1 MRKNES
7 AGFREIFVCF
17 FLPLLVHIDWPPRTL
32 TFFFFVFLLFLKL
45 YFSHAHAAGYCVR
58 VFFHFSRVIRLG
70 GELPPVENG
79 SIYNRLFIYI
89 YIYIYICTNEC
100 VGTSRGLIRRLR
112 MILLL
117 ADTHIHAHTRDPIK
131 VPQGGFCEMDRNV
144 VRTGRRRRKGDG
156 VGGGLSRQ

>member
-7 AGFREIFVCF
+7 AGFREIFF

-32 TFFFFVFLLFLKL
+32 TFFFVFLLFLKL

-58 VFFHFSRVIRLG
+58 VFFHFSRVIRIG

-89 YIYIYICTNEC
+89 YIYVRPSVLVPAEVLFAVFGWSCYWPTR
-100 VGTSRGLIRRLR
+100 TSTR
-112 MILLL
+112 
-117 ADTHIHAHTRDPIK
+117 THGIQSKSPRE
-131 VPQGGFCEMDRNV
+131 VFCEMDRNV
-144 VRTGRRRRKGDG
+144 VRTGRRRRKGD
-156 VGGGLSRQ
+156 VEGGGLSRQ